1 MRTRCP
7 CHRELEAGEY
17 LWLILHDSG
26 GASTRSNGDGLSS
39 ALAWMYKHARLCN
52 GCSYHTHVEAMKQ
65 GDAQK
70 HTDRM
75 WSCCRDHIL
84 S

>member
-1 MRTRCP
+1 MSS
-7 CHRELEAGEY
+7 EARGRGIS
-17 LWLILHDSG
+17 LDHPARLG